1 MMSDDPHD
9 YPGTHVYTV
18 KINDIMTTT
27 VMRMR
32 VTREKGRERCC
43 VEFYVLL
50 LAAGS
55 RLTNL
60 YAW

>member
-1 MMSDDPHD
+1 
-9 YPGTHVYTV
+9 
-18 KINDIMTTT
+18 
-27 VMRMR
+27 

-60 YAW
+60 RTVESGDIKFICLVTGESESEMKEN